1 MGTYANKPF
10 TKVLL
15 YVVGFI
21 VTALNLYL
29 LYVSL
34 Q

>member
-10 TKVLL
+10 TKGLL
-15 YVVGFI
+15 YTVGFI